1 LSNNAVIMLRLCS
14 ARHQLSSICPFLLPS
29 LPYAG
34 VITPSPARPTARRVY
49 GNNFVDGES
58 LIRGRARASWFGVIC
73 LPDQRAPSIHSRRL
87 WQGVA
92 VPLRRRRLSNDGVLS
107 ITALR
112 RPTSCPSWWQ
122 QSGRAR
128 CLFYG
133 GKPGKTIGQTGGARP
148 RTERRRVR
156 RQVAG
161 EGKYAGTQGC
171 KRYLWPLEHVPY

>member
-1 LSNNAVIMLRLCS
+1 MLRLCS
-14 ARHQLSSICPFLLPS
+14 ARHRLSSICPFLLLS

-87 WQGVA
+87 SPGVA
-92 VPLRRRRLSNDGVLS
+92 LPLRRRRLSNDGVLS
-107 ITALR
+107 ITARR
-112 RPTSCPSWWQ
+112 RPTSCPSLWQ
-122 QSGRAR
+122 QSRRAR

-156 RQVAG
+156 RKKLVRGSMQELRGVKG
-161 EGKYAGTQGC
+161 IYSF
-171 KRYLWPLEHVPY
+171 WPFEHVPY